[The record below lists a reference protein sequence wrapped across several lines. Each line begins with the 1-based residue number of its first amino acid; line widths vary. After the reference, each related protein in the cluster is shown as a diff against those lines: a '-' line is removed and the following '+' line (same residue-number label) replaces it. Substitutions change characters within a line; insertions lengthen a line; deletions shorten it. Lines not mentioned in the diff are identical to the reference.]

1 MCNDSTDDCIS
12 VIGFHKGELN
22 MTKIAFIFPGQGSQQ
37 VGMGAELVTTNEKNK
52 AFYNQADTT
61 LGFSLSK
68 LMLEGPQEELTL
80 TYNAQP
86 ALLATGVMIANQLM
100 EAGIQPDYTAGHSL
114 GEYSAFVVSD
124 VLTFEDAVQVVHKR
138 GLYMDEAVPAGEGA
152 MAAILGMESADLQQ
166 VCDDVSASGVVAQ
179 LANLNCPGQIVI
191 SGTKEGVEKACTLAK
206 ERGAKRAI
214 PLTVSGPFH
223 STLMKPAAEKLATV
237 IEEVAL
243 KAPSIP
249 VVSNVTS
256 TLLEDVRA
264 IKQEMID
271 QVSSPVQWEQNVRTL
286 MDLGVTVFIECG
298 PGKVL
303 SGLVKKIDRKATV
316 YCVYNEA
323 TIEQVIDA
331 SKGWNAQ
338 CV

>member
-1 MCNDSTDDCIS
+1 
-12 VIGFHKGELN
+12 

-37 VGMGAELVTTNEKNK
+37 VGMGAELAGTGENSKT
-52 AFYNQADTT
+52 FYQAADTA
-61 LGFSLSK
+61 LGFALSK

-86 ALLATGVMIANQLM
+86 ALLTTGVMIAQRLM
-100 EAGIQPDYTAGHSL
+100 NEGIKPDYTAGHSL
-114 GEYSAFVVSD
+114 GEYSAFVTSEVMS
-124 VLTFEDAVQVVHKR
+124 FEDAVQIVHKR

-152 MAAILGMESADLQQ
+152 MAAILGMDSTELAK
-166 VCDDVSASGVVAQ
+166 VCEEVSASGVTAQ

-191 SGTKEGVEKACTLAK
+191 SGTKEGVEKASVLAK

-223 STLMKPAAEKLATV
+223 SSLMQPAAQKLAAA
-237 IEEVAL
+237 IEEVEMKKPA
-243 KAPSIP
+243 IP

-256 TLLEDVRA
+256 VLLEEVA
-264 IKQEMID
+264 EIKKEMID

-286 MDLGVTVFIECG
+286 LDLGVDIFIECG

-303 SGLVKKIDRKATV
+303 AGLVKKIDRKATV
-316 YCVYNEA
+316 YSVYDEA
-323 TIEQVIDA
+323 TLTQVVEA
-331 SKGWNAQ
+331 SKEWTQ